1 MDFSDPRSGFRHS
14 EVVMF
19 INEEVLTNGG
29 GPNFYLTFRSRPWN
43 EIEDELQSI
52 LADLQVPRTVK
63 RACVWSALALSV
75 RVATRQREQ
84 QARRVRRLQEQVGER
99 ETAAWALASQLQRL
113 REEREEMIKQLR
125 STRSDLQ
132 QALNEREVL
141 RGQLLRAERQ
151 PLEAAPRSR
160 SQQFAADVWPLTAEE
175 RNKLLIATSQR
186 RQMVEAQREESQ
198 NAPAGGMLYM
208 PGPPSPWAQVVQPPL
223 PMPLPM
229 PLPLPFPLP
238 FPYSRPPPPR
248 VVSEAEAA
256 AAAAATTTAAAAF
269 PPQMPVGGIY
279 PSGVWPAAS
288 QEEVALPWDPR
299 IQGQE
304 EAPVRPHFISPSGY
318 IWNQEDPMKPQPQEL
333 MPRPAKGKKAFK
345 PQQEEKPAPG
355 LRRRDW
361 VCLWCR
367 M

>member
-1 MDFSDPRSGFRHS
+1 MAVDFSDPRSGFRHS

-151 PLEAAPRSR
+151 PLEAFS
-160 SQQFAADVWPLTAEE
+160 
-175 RNKLLIATSQR
+175 LIHDSGA
-186 RQMVEAQREESQ
+186 
-198 NAPAGGMLYM
+198 
-208 PGPPSPWAQVVQPPL
+208 PPL
-223 PMPLPM
+223 PASWVTRKNGRAECTLPG
-229 PLPLPFPLP
+229 LIFL
-238 FPYSRPPPPR
+238 
-248 VVSEAEAA
+248 V
-256 AAAAATTTAAAAF
+256 
-269 PPQMPVGGIY
+269 
-279 PSGVWPAAS
+279 
-288 QEEVALPWDPR
+288 
-299 IQGQE
+299 
-304 EAPVRPHFISPSGY
+304 
-318 IWNQEDPMKPQPQEL
+318 
-333 MPRPAKGKKAFK
+333 
-345 PQQEEKPAPG
+345 PAP
-355 LRRRDW
+355 LT
-361 VCLWCR
+361 VQVH
-367 M
+367 MVP